1 MNKRHYES
9 IDFLKLLLLACVII
23 NTFTLVSVSGMPI
36 LPMLSFASS
45 TFFLIYGYFVLRDDE
60 ELPARLKRSIR
71 HAAIVFVVCMVVY
84 FALVCLSYLIV
95 GNNISELFTRKYFF
109 DFFVMNIWWPYLG
122 GNIWFVQAILYALI
136 IFYFLNKWKLLKYDL
151 YIMIGLFVFA
161 ILVGEGAG
169 LIRFQVLGYS
179 YISGNFLT
187 RTMPYMLLG
196 RILYKAR
203 FRRDFGKIK
212 NWMWAVIFFVG
223 AALYLIEFYGL
234 LSIGKL
240 IYINH
245 MIGFIPMAVAAA
257 MFFLNMKYK
266 FRFGKYYDDMGKAG
280 FYIYSV
286 VAQFIYLFLIYM
298 FPETVSSLAAYLG
311 LFTLIVTLLLSVLYA
326 RLKNRGKTTP
336 EEGGTADE
344 AAV

>member
-23 NTFTLVSVSGMPI
+23 NTFTLVTVTGMPI

-60 ELPARLKRSIR
+60 ELTARLKRSIR

-84 FALVCLSYLIV
+84 FALVCTAYLIV
-95 GNNISELFTRKYFF
+95 GDNISELFTRRYIFE
-109 DFFVMNIWWPYLG
+109 FFVLNIWWPYLG

-151 YIMIGLFVFA
+151 YIMIGLFLIAV
-161 ILVGEGAG
+161 LVGEGAG
-169 LIRFQVLGYS
+169 LIGFRVRGYS

-212 NWMWAVIFFVG
+212 NWMWLVIFFVG

-234 LSIGKL
+234 LSSGKL
-240 IYINH
+240 VYVNH
-245 MIGFIPMAVAAA
+245 MIGFIPMSVAAT
-257 MFFLNMKYK
+257 MFFLNLKSS
-266 FRFGKYYDDMGKAG
+266 FRYGKYYDAMGKAG

-286 VAQFIYLFLIYM
+286 VAQIIYLILLYA
-298 FPETVSSLAAYLG
+298 FPDNLNSLSAYLG
-311 LFTLIVTLLLSVLYA
+311 LFTLIVTLVLSALFA
-326 RLKNRGKTTP
+326 RMKNRKEITP
-336 EEGGTADE
+336 KGGNTDE